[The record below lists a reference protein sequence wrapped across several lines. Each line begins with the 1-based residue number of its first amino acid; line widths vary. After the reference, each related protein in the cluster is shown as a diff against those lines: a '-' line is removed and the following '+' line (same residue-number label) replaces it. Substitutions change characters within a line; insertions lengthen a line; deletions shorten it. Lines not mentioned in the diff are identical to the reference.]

1 MMALV
6 APASSVDCK
15 GFRKLLTSLHENK
28 GIDITQLRSS
38 LRSEFGIEATFLNEI
53 LATCENPVARDRSE
67 ISSGPIAG
75 KWRGESKQS
84 WEKEKCP
91 SPPSV
96 LSFSQAPDVAS
107 LVEKMFAVTAA
118 VSRVGIR
125 RVFISA
131 DGIFHSESS
140 LKSCSPA
147 FFPSASSPPLG
158 HTNKFDWGWPKI
170 SEESRFRLHGLSCKL
185 RMSEDWN

>member
-140 LKSCSPA
+140 LKSCHARRLS
-147 FFPSASSPPLG
+147 FPPLVPLLLATP
-158 HTNKFDWGWPKI
+158 TNSTGDGP
-170 SEESRFRLHGLSCKL
+170 RFPRNHDSVSMAFLA
-185 RMSEDWN
+185 NFV